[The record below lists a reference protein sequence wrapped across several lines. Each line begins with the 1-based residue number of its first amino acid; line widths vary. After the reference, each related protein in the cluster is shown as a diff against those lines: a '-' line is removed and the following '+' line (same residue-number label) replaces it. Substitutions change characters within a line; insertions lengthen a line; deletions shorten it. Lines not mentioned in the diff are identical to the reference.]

1 MAIVFFIG
9 GIICGF
15 LLNIVI
21 EKISCIVVRK
31 KNMEKY
37 IGVTYYKKSQ
47 NHIKVRI
54 KNILVILIS
63 AILFLI
69 SFLQIGLN
77 VILVKALVLNSIL
90 IVVSFIDIEHEI
102 IPDKIII
109 FTLVVGV
116 IFSSIDDISFVNAV
130 GGMVFGG
137 GLMLILAL
145 VPGVLGGGD
154 IKLMFALEIFLGFK
168 GTLFALLLAFI
179 LASVISILLL
189 LLNIKKRKDYIPFG
203 PFLSLGS
210 FIAFNFISIM
220 KF

>member
-1 MAIVFFIG
+1 MATVVFLG
-9 GIICGF
+9 GIISGY

-21 EKISCIVVRK
+21 EKISGIIHNK
-31 KNMEKY
+31 KNAEKY
-37 IGVTYYKKSQ
+37 IDVKDYKKPQ
-47 NHIKVRI
+47 NRI
-54 KNILVILIS
+54 VIRTENILVILIS

-77 VILVKALVLNSIL
+77 IILFKALVLNSIL
-90 IVVSFIDIEHEI
+90 IVISFIDIEHEL

-109 FTLVVGV
+109 FTLVIG
-116 IFSSIDDISFVNAV
+116 ILFSFIDDISLLNAV

-154 IKLMFALEIFLGFK
+154 IKLMFALGIFLGFK
-168 GTLFALLLAFI
+168 GTLIALLLAFI
-179 LASVISILLL
+179 LASIISILLL
-189 LLNIKKRKDYIPFG
+189 LLKIKKRKDYIPFG

-210 FIAFNFISIM
+210 FIAFHFISIM

>member
-1 MAIVFFIG
+1 MAIVVFFG
-9 GIICGF
+9 GIVSGY
-15 LLNIVI
+15 LLNILI
-21 EKISCIVVRK
+21 EKISCTVHNK
-31 KNMEKY
+31 KNVEKY
-37 IGVTYYKKSQ
+37 IDVTDYKKSQ
-47 NHIKVRI
+47 NHINVMT

-77 VILVKALVLNSIL
+77 VIFIKALVLNSIL

-109 FTLVVGV
+109 FMLVVGV
-116 IFSSIDDISFVNAV
+116 IFSFIDDISFVNAI

-154 IKLMFALEIFLGFK
+154 IKLMFALGIFLGFK
-168 GTLFALLLAFI
+168 GTLFALLLSFI
-179 LASVISILLL
+179 LAAIISILLL
-189 LLNIKKRKDYIPFG
+189 ILKIKKRKDYIPFG
-203 PFLSLGS
+203 PFLSIGS
-210 FIAFNFISIM
+210 FIAFHFTNIM
-220 KF
+220 